1 MTVMNDNKPA
11 FSPANLG
18 GKASE
23 VTQVTTAVNR
33 LLGTV
38 AELQDKVTVLTN
50 DADRQERTLVK
61 QDERIFV
68 LEMEIEQLKSGNP
81 IAKRADQ
88 IEKDVLDFMKA
99 HPGMRLTPGI
109 IYLNMPAERGYK
121 SHNINNKLYTLA
133 NNGAI
138 ERLKDTGKVTVY
150 WYKEE
155 KI

>member
-1 MTVMNDNKPA
+1 MNEHVPTPYTPTDLISNRAANADNVSTVM
-11 FSPANLG
+11 S
-18 GKASE
+18 
-23 VTQVTTAVNR
+23 R
-33 LLGTV
+33 LLDRVTKL
-38 AELQDKVTVLTN
+38 EQDAQVMVN
-50 DADRQERTLVK
+50 DTDSQEQRLVK

-81 IAKRADQ
+81 TAKRADQ